1 MIKPLLKRLELH
13 SDQELIQINN
23 DLNKLYKYF
32 NKSTDVVK
40 LLKKIKRK
48 QNSQDFIK
56 FLELSTII
64 DRKLAPFTD
73 YYLKRNINIIQSSI
87 QIVLDKRNR
96 IVIKM
101 IAY

>member
-1 MIKPLLKRLELH
+1 MIKLLLKKLELH

-32 NKSTDVVK
+32 NKSTDVVN

-64 DRKLAPFTD
+64 DRKLATFTD

-101 IAY
+101 VNY